1 MEYIQSLGIILL
13 TVITEVYLACYVLSR
28 VLKACLQPL
37 EAHQTELLHLEKQKQ
52 NKREM
57 NSKNKSFMICNLTL
71 KFHNETRRNL
81 TLMVPKSGLTPIFGQ
96 SLMYKRMTKGWNG

>member
-1 MEYIQSLGIILL
+1 MGALAMEYIQSLGIILL

-57 NSKNKSFMICNLTL
+57 NSKNKSFMIWQFNL
-71 KFHNETRRNL
+71 K
-81 TLMVPKSGLTPIFGQ
+81 VSQ
-96 SLMYKRMTKGWNG
+96 